1 MNFSE
6 ICAIAGKGG
15 LFKVLKPTRAGVIVE
30 SINEPGKKMVA
41 NSNSR
46 VSILQEISIY
56 TNDDEGACPLR
67 DVMLKIREE
76 FGDDPGVGS
85 TSSSEELRAFMK
97 HVLPDHDEERVY
109 TSDIKKLVSWY
120 KTLLEKAPEV
130 FEAEENED
138 TPAEAEEN

>member
-30 SINEPGKKMVA
+30 SINEPGKKLVA
-41 NSNSR
+41 NANSR

-56 TNDDEGACPLR
+56 TTDDEGACPLR

-76 FGDDPGVGS
+76 FGEDPGVNS
-85 TSSSEELRAFMK
+85 TSSTEELRSFMR
-97 HVLPDHDEERVY
+97 HILPNHDEERVY

-120 KTLLEKAPEV
+120 KTLLSEAPEV
-130 FEAEENED
+130 FEESADADSPEAAE
-138 TPAEAEEN
+138 